1 MNVFEV
7 AMKMEQDGKAY
18 YEKLASQTDL
28 PGLKTIFQ
36 DMARDEQKHY
46 EAFKAMNEKK
56 SLPELAEG
64 SSLATARNVFE
75 QMPLPDVTL
84 KDVKN
89 TLAAYKHAMDVEDE
103 SRKFYEKAAS
113 EESDPQV
120 KAALLKIAAEEQQ
133 HFDIMD
139 NVYQFTNAPNQYLA
153 GAEISNLGEG

>member
-1 MNVFEV
+1 MNIFDK
-7 AMKMEQDGKAY
+7 AMKMEVDGKAY

-28 PGLKTIFQ
+28 PGLQTIFQ
-36 DMARDEQKHY
+36 DLARDEQKHY
-46 EAFKAMNEKK
+46 EAFKAMKEKTT
-56 SLPELAEG
+56 LPELAAG

-75 QMPLPDVTL
+75 NLPLPDVALKHVKDTL
-84 KDVKN
+84 E
-89 TLAAYKHAMDVEDE
+89 AYKHAMDVEAE

-120 KAALLKIAAEEQQ
+120 KAILLKIAAEEQQ

-153 GAEISNLGEG
+153 GAEISNLEG